1 MNGYSHSDW
10 QKHYDE
16 DDLKWDIGEVSPAI
30 QWLWKENKLPQGK
43 AIVPGCG
50 QGHEVVYLAERGL
63 QVTGVDFAEGAVK
76 LLRHSLA
83 TKGLQGQVLQRNFFE
98 LEAEH
103 DACYDLLLEQTFFCA
118 ILPEDR
124 LKYVATAGRILKPG
138 ALLAGLFY
146 ETGEEGG
153 PPFNTTREDIVKIFS
168 EEFAIEYLEKTAYS
182 VEQRAEKEL
191 LALLRKKSGG

>member
-1 MNGYSHSDW
+1 MNGYSQSDW

-16 DDLKWDIGEVSPAI
+16 DDLQWDIGEVSPAI
-30 QWLWKENKLPQGK
+30 LQLAKENKIPQGK

-50 QGHEVVYLAERGL
+50 QGHEVVFLIERGL

-76 LLRHSLA
+76 LLRRSLEA
-83 TKGLQGQVLQRNFFE
+83 KGLNGRILQRNFFE

-118 ILPEDR
+118 ILPEER
-124 LKYVATAGRILKPG
+124 QKYVATANRILKPG

-146 ETGEEGG
+146 ETEKEGG
-153 PPFNTTREDIVKIFS
+153 PPFNTSQEDIIEHFS
-168 EEFAIEYLEKTAYS
+168 EMFEIETLEKTPHS

-191 LALLRKKSGG
+191 LALLRKKPGS

>member
-1 MNGYSHSDW
+1 MNGYSQADW

-16 DDLKWDIGEVSPAI
+16 DDLQWDIGEVSPAI
-30 QWLWKENKLPQGK
+30 LKLAKENKIPPGK

-50 QGHEVVYLAERGL
+50 QGHEVVFLLERGL
-63 QVTGVDFAEGAVK
+63 QVTGVDFADGAVK
-76 LLRHSLA
+76 LLRRSLA
-83 TKGLQGQVLQRNFFE
+83 AKGLSGQIIQRNFFE
-98 LEAEH
+98 LDAEH

-124 LKYVATAGRILKPG
+124 PKYVATANRILKPG

-146 ETGEEGG
+146 ETEKEGG
-153 PPFNTTREDIVKIFS
+153 PPFNTSQEDIIQHFS
-168 EEFAIEYLEKTAYS
+168 EMFVIETLEKTPHS

-191 LALLRKKSGG
+191 LVVMRKKSAG

>member
-1 MNGYSHSDW
+1 MNGYSLSDW

-16 DDLKWDIGEVSPAI
+16 DDLQWDIGEVSPAI
-30 QWLWKENKLPQGK
+30 LQLVKDNKISPGK

-50 QGHEVVYLAERGL
+50 QGHEVVYLAENGF

-76 LLRHSLA
+76 LLRLSLES
-83 TKGLQGQVLQRNFFE
+83 KGLPGRVLQRNFFE

-118 ILPEDR
+118 IEPKDR
-124 LKYVATAGRILKPG
+124 SKYVATANRILKPG

-146 ETGEEGG
+146 QTGEEDG
-153 PPFNTTREDIVKIFS
+153 PPFNTTREDILEHFS
-168 EEFAIEYLEKTAYS
+168 EMFEIETLEKTSQS
-182 VEQRAEKEL
+182 VEKRAEKEL
-191 LALLRKKSGG
+191 LVLLRKKSD

>member
-1 MNGYSHSDW
+1 MNGYSLSDW

-16 DDLKWDIGEVSPAI
+16 DDLQWDIGEVSPAI
-30 QWLWKENKLPQGK
+30 LQLVKENKIPPGK

-50 QGHEVVYLAERGL
+50 QGHEVVFLAENGF

-76 LLRHSLA
+76 LLRHSLEA
-83 TKGLQGQVLQRNFFE
+83 KSLPGQVLQRNFFE

-118 ILPEDR
+118 IEPNDR
-124 LKYVATAGRILKPG
+124 PKYVATANRILKPG

-146 ETGEEGG
+146 QTGEEGG
-153 PPFNTTREDIVKIFS
+153 PPFNTTQEDIIEHFS
-168 EEFAIEYLEKTAYS
+168 EMFEIETLEITSHS
-182 VEQRAEKEL
+182 VDKRAEKEL
-191 LALLRKKSGG
+191 LVLLRKKSD